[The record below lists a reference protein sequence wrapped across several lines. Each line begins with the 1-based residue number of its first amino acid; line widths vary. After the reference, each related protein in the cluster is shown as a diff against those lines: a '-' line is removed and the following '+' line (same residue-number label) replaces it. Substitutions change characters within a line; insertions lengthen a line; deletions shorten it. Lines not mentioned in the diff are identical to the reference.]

1 MRIDRSDSLFVVVDV
16 QARLFP
22 HIAENEKL
30 LQKSLTLIEG
40 MKTLGVKTV
49 ATEQYV
55 KGLGETLPD
64 IQQVLGNSKR
74 IEKMSFSCCGE
85 ADFVLEME
93 EHYRKN
99 VILCGIETHVCVLQ
113 TAIDLQAAGHQAVV
127 VVDAVSSR
135 NLEDKE
141 LALRRMEK
149 EGVILASVESILL
162 ELCKVSGTD
171 EFRAISKLI
180 K

>member
-1 MRIDRSDSLFVVVDV
+1 
-16 QARLFP
+16 
-22 HIAENEKL
+22 
-30 LQKSLTLIEG
+30 
-40 MKTLGVKTV
+40 
-49 ATEQYV
+49 
-55 KGLGETLPD
+55 
-64 IQQVLGNSKR
+64 
-74 IEKMSFSCCGE
+74 
-85 ADFVLEME
+85 
-93 EHYRKN
+93 
-99 VILCGIETHVCVLQ
+99 VCVLQ